1 MTKIFLNE
9 RNFYAKNSIFC
20 TRKVHKV
27 RYGLT
32 VVFDTSEYHEHLWK
46 FEFQFF
52 AFYIL
57 LAFLHVPIF
66 GKNQFTG
73 VI

>member
-1 MTKIFLNE
+1 M

-20 TRKVHKV
+20 TEKVHKV

-32 VVFDTSEYHEHLWK
+32 VVFDTAEYHSAYLWK

-52 AFYIL
+52 AFYIF

-66 GKNQFTG
+66 GRNQVLLVLFLKMA
-73 VI
+73 